1 MATEATTASTDSP
14 RERIVVAASGLL
26 RTRGYSG
33 TSMRDIVEAAGA
45 PWGSLQHYFP
55 GGKDQIV
62 VEAMTAGAAHV
73 EETIGDA
80 FRRTRSAEGA
90 VRSFFTRSAE
100 VMEACDF
107 ETGCPVGLAAMEH
120 ASEDDEIAR
129 LGRETFERWQALF
142 AAALRADGIEPRA
155 ARRIAAAIINQYEG
169 AAILSRV
176 GRDVAPLRTAGTV
189 MSELVAA
196 SR

>member
-1 MATEATTASTDSP
+1 MATTPTTGSADSP
-14 RERIVVAASGLL
+14 RERIVLAASGLL

-33 TSMRDIVEAAGA
+33 TSMRDIVEAAEA

-62 VEAMTAGAAHV
+62 IEAMATGAARV
-73 EETIGDA
+73 DEMIGDA

-100 VMEACDF
+100 TMEERDF
-107 ETGCPVGLAAMEH
+107 EAGCPVGLAAMEH
-120 ASEDDEIAR
+120 ASQDDEIAR
-129 LGRETFERWQALF
+129 LGRETFEHWQALF
-142 AAALRADGIEPRA
+142 AGALRADGIEPRA
-155 ARRIAAAIINQYEG
+155 ARRIATTIITQYEG

-176 GRDVAPLRTAGTV
+176 GHDATPLRTAGTV
-189 MSELVAA
+189 MSQLVAA